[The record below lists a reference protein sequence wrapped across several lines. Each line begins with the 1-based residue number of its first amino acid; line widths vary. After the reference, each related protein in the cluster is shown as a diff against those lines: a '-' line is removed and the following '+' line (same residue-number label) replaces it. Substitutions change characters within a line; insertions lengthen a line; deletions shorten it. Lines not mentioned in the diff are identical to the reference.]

1 MPPLFER
8 ILCPIDFD
16 ENSMA
21 ALDIATQMAQESKG
35 ALYVLHVVRTP
46 FQPSEVPVEPK
57 IAQWERDAE
66 AHLDDVARRHLEG
79 KTKYNL
85 LLKTG
90 NNPAAAIIEAERELR
105 PDAVVLATHGRTGL
119 GHLLIGSVAEHV
131 VRESSCP
138 VVTVRPTA
146 AGA

>member
-1 MPPLFER
+1 MPALFER

-21 ALDIATQMAQESKG
+21 ALNFAARMAQESHG
-35 ALYVLHVVRTP
+35 ALYVLHVVRSP
-46 FQPSEVPVEPK
+46 FQPSEVPAEPRVEE
-57 IAQWERDAE
+57 WERDAE
-66 AHLDDVARRHLEG
+66 SRLDNVARQHLEG
-79 KTKYNL
+79 KAKYNL
-85 LLKTG
+85 ILKTG
-90 NNPAAAIIEAERELR
+90 NPADAIIEAERELR
-105 PDAVVLATHGRTGL
+105 PDAVVMATHGRTGL

-146 AGA
+146 A